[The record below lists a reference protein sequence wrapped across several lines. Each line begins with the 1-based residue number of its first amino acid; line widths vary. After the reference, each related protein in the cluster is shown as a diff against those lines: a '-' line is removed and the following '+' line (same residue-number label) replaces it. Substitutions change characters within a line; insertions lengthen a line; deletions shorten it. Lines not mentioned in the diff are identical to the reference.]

1 MAVDKTSFLLY
12 CDLLHTIEKMPDE
25 KAGQLFKHILRYVND
40 LNPATE
46 DLIIQ
51 LTFEPIRQ
59 QLKRDLKHWESV
71 KKVRSDNG
79 KKGGRPKKQTEANK
93 ANGFLEKLSKAKKA
107 VNDNVNV
114 NDSVSDNEIKRRIK
128 KPFIKP
134 ELNEVIEYFTE
145 NGYNN
150 ISANKFYKF
159 YDVSDWFD
167 SKGKPVLNWKQKAQ
181 AVWFKDENKLPE
193 HKKSKLAI

>member
-59 QLKRDLKHWESV
+59 QLKRL
-71 KKVRSDNG
+71 G
-79 KKGGRPKKQTEANK
+79 
-93 ANGFLEKLSKAKKA
+93 
-107 VNDNVNV
+107 
-114 NDSVSDNEIKRRIK
+114 IC
-128 KPFIKP
+128 
-134 ELNEVIEYFTE
+134 
-145 NGYNN
+145 
-150 ISANKFYKF
+150 
-159 YDVSDWFD
+159 
-167 SKGKPVLNWKQKAQ
+167 
-181 AVWFKDENKLPE
+181 
-193 HKKSKLAI
+193 

>member
-40 LNPATE
+40 LNPITE

-71 KKVRSDNG
+71 KQVRSDNG
-79 KKGGRPKKQTEANK
+79 KKGGRPKKQTEAKK
-93 ANGFLEKLSKAKKA
+93 ANGFLEKLSEAKKA
-107 VNDNVNV
+107 VNDSVTVTVN
-114 NDSVSDNEIKRRIK
+114 DNEIKRRIK

-134 ELNEVIEYFTE
+134 ELNEIIEYFTE
-145 NGYNN
+145 NGYNQY
-150 ISANKFYKF
+150 SANKFYKF
-159 YDVSDWFD
+159 YNVSDWFD
-167 SKGKPVLNWKQKAQ
+167 SHGKPVLNWKQKAQ
-181 AVWFKDENKLPE
+181 SVWFKDENKITE
-193 HKKSKLAI
+193 HKKPKLAR

>member
-1 MAVDKTSFLLY
+1 MAKDKSSFLLY
-12 CDLLHTIEKMPDE
+12 CDLLYTIEKMPDE
-25 KAGQLFKHILRYVND
+25 KAGQLLKHILRYVND
-40 LNPATE
+40 LNPITD

-79 KKGGRPKKQTEANK
+79 KKGGRPKKLNEANK
-93 ANGFLEKLSKAKKA
+93 ANGFLEKQTEAKKA
-107 VNDNVNV
+107 VSVTVSVNDNVN
-114 NDSVSDNEIKRRIK
+114 EKKRRIK

-134 ELNEVIEYFTE
+134 EITDVIEYFTE

-150 ISANKFYKF
+150 ISANKFFNF
-159 YDVSDWFD
+159 YNVSDWFD
-167 SKGKPVLNWKQKAQ
+167 SKGNPVINWKQKAQ
-181 AVWFKDENKLPE
+181 SVWFKDENKIQEIRRP
-193 HKKSKLAI
+193 KLAQ